1 MSRARSVL
9 RALAALGLGAAL
21 FALTGEVAVRALDP
35 SPGGQVVRPRQGT
48 RGIDGFR
55 VVDGEPLWTHEGSG
69 PRQDPGCGPDARTV
83 LLLGSSI
90 FWGTGYA
97 PEQVVSARLQER
109 LDPTRQRVC
118 VRNHAQP
125 AYVGSN
131 KLVEARELIPR
142 LRPAVVVWEVW
153 TSDAASY
160 VVLDGVAYN
169 MGQSR
174 VDEAGYP
181 VILPG
186 VPASVHHALFRRSAL
201 WRYGHLSQLRQDPEV
216 YEARW
221 RAHLAT
227 RMPELAR
234 LTADAGGRLLLAFV
248 PPLDRPFATFAADV
262 VDKKRGYWWVREWAD
277 AAAVPWVDVAT
288 ELAGRDVE
296 ALRHDPC
303 CHYNP
308 DGHAAL
314 ADLLAPRV
322 EAALAAGAPTP

>member
-1 MSRARSVL
+1 VVRG
-9 RALAALGLGAAL
+9 LAALTLAACL
-21 FALTGEVAVRALDP
+21 FALTGELVVRALDP
-35 SPGGQVVRPRQGT
+35 SPGVQIVRPREGT
-48 RGIDGFR
+48 RGIAGFR
-55 VVDGEPLWTHEGSG
+55 VVHGEPLWTHEGSG
-69 PRQDPGCGPDARTV
+69 PRQDPGCGPEARTV

-90 FWGTGYA
+90 LWGTGYA
-97 PEQVVSARLQER
+97 PEQVVSAHLQER

-131 KLVEARELIPR
+131 KLAEARELIPR

-153 TSDAASY
+153 TSDPATY

-174 VDEAGYP
+174 VDEDGFP
-181 VILPG
+181 VLVPG
-186 VPASVHHALFRRSAL
+186 VPSVLHHALFRRSAL
-201 WRYGHLSQLRQDPEV
+201 WRYANLSQLRQDSEV

-227 RMPELAR
+227 RMPEVAR
-234 LTADAGGRLLLAFV
+234 LTAEAGGALLLAFA
-248 PPLDRPFATFAADV
+248 PPLDRPFADFAADV
-262 VDKKRGYWWVREWAD
+262 IDKKRGYWWARGWAD
-277 AAAVPWVDVAT
+277 EAGVPWIDLAT
-288 ELAGRDVE
+288 ELSGQDVG

-303 CHYNP
+303 CHFNP

-314 ADLLAPRV
+314 AEALAPSI
-322 EAALAAGAPTP
+322 EAALAAATEAPTSP